1 MADYVIQPGDVLSV
15 LARRFGTTV
24 QALAQM
30 NGISNPDLIRAGATL
45 RVPDAPGAS
54 PQAAARPAGAPAPT
68 TGATPRPRP
77 ASVAAMDSMPAPLP
91 NARPAAPTP
100 PQPRPNVF
108 APGGMTLARLQASA
122 ELETALQQQQQ
133 QERLR
138 MQQQD
143 ARMREQAAA
152 MPAAPQQMAQPAPVP
167 MAAPAAGADFVNMPQ
182 RDLEQYMTAWVSS
195 GRRLDELPPE
205 FQMVWRARMDEM
217 RAGVAADERTM
228 NREREAYRNQWG
240 TDPRI
245 AEPQPPVERSIR
257 EGQYLPNEMVLLGQL
272 GANMRNAPTAALGSL
287 TSGPPPMG
295 ANVIAGQYLPPQN
308 AATLGQLARRPP
320 PQGRPVPYTGV

>member
-1 MADYVIQPGDVLSV
+1 MATREQIRTYQDQLRAAGFDPGPSDGVLGPRTEAATRAFQRARGLQVDGDIGPITSAALRQP
-15 LARRFGTTV
+15 
-24 QALAQM
+24 
-30 NGISNPDLIRAGATL
+30 
-45 RVPDAPGAS
+45 AS
-54 PQAAARPAGAPAPT
+54 APAPT
-68 TGATPRPRP
+68 TGAVPRPRP
-77 ASVAAMDSMPAPLP
+77 QQVAAMDPMAAPPPNANPMRGPMPA
-91 NARPAAPTP
+91 
-100 PQPRPNVF
+100 PRPNVER
-108 APGGMTLARLQASA
+108 PGGMTMARLQASA
-122 ELETALQQQQQ
+122 ELEAALQQQQQ

-152 MPAAPQQMAQPAPVP
+152 MPAAPQQMAQPAPP
-167 MAAPAAGADFVNMPQ
+167 APAPLPDFVSMPQ

-295 ANVIAGQYLPPQN
+295 ANVIAGQYLPQQN